1 MIAPT
6 NKPSHVQHEHL
17 SFLILD
23 APNDTNLPLY
33 IKEFKK
39 YQVTDIVRAC
49 EPTYSRSTVET
60 AGFKLHEMEFPDGE
74 PPSTEIINQWLDLVE
89 ATFKDNAKQNAGNNT
104 HDKTIAVHCVAGL
117 GRAPVL
123 VAIALIENGLDVINA
138 VEHIR
143 QSRRGAINL
152 RQLKYLEKYQ
162 PIRKDKG
169 KCTIM

>member
-1 MIAPT
+1 
-6 NKPSHVQHEHL
+6 
-17 SFLILD
+17 
-23 APNDTNLPLY
+23 
-33 IKEFKK
+33 
-39 YQVTDIVRAC
+39 
-49 EPTYSRSTVET
+49 
-60 AGFKLHEMEFPDGE
+60 MEFPDGE
-74 PPSTEIINQWLDLVE
+74 PPSGEIINQWLDLVE
-89 ATFKDNAKQNAGNNT
+89 TTFKDNAKQNAGNNT
-104 HDKTIAVHCVAGL
+104 NDKTIAVHCVAGL

-169 KCTIM
+169 KCSIM